1 MSVKLYIS
9 KTSELDD
16 TDAFCKAYLLASEYR
31 RKKVDLLLKN
41 EDKKRSLIAELLLR
55 RALLD
60 NKTSIKELKY
70 KLNEYGKPYLKNIE
84 NFFFNISH
92 SGEYVILAISNKEV
106 GCDIEKI
113 NKNIENTFLLEKE
126 ERFVL
131 KIKNS
136 EDKPNI
142 YRYWTLKES
151 YIKNIGESMLY
162 SYRSNVNTGQLDKY
176 DDATLMA
183 RNQKDENIYFKEIT
197 SIDGYYIALC
207 SYEKDLNLIFTDFNE
222 LIRA

>member
-60 NKTSIKELKY
+60 NKTPIKELKY
-70 KLNEYGKPYLKNIE
+70 KLNEYGKLYLKNIE

-151 YIKNIGESMLY
+151 YIKNIGESMFLKEY
-162 SYRSNVNTGQLDKY
+162 FLELDKY
-176 DDATLMA
+176 DDDTLMA

>member
-31 RKKVDLLLKN
+31 RKKVDLLLTN

-60 NKTSIKELKY
+60 NKTPIKELKY

-84 NFFFNISH
+84 NFFFSISH

-126 ERFVL
+126 ERFIL

-151 YIKNIGESMLY
+151 YIKNIGESMFLKEY
-162 SYRSNVNTGQLDKY
+162 FLELDKY
-176 DDATLMA
+176 DDDTLMA

-207 SYEKDLNLIFTDFNE
+207 SYEKDLNLIFTDLNE